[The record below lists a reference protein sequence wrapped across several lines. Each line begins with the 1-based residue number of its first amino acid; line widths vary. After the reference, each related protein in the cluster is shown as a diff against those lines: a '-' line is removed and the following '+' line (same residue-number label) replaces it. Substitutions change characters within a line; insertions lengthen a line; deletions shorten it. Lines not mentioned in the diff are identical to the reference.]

1 MPEHSQGRTRQ
12 SAIGRD
18 LSQSLL
24 ALLRSLSQQPCHHA
38 DYLLQTLGKAL
49 QALLGQLDIDVP
61 EGDPR
66 FSHPGWQATM
76 PQRILQLWYAWQQ
89 PLNAWLNG
97 LEMAEHER
105 AQLRWLLEQVASA
118 VAPSNS
124 LLNPEVL
131 DAARQSR
138 GHSLCRGAHNLW
150 TDLASGRP
158 FAQPNLDTRH
168 LLGRDIACSPGQVI
182 ARHAEFELLCYQPLT
197 DRVHNTP
204 LLIVPPPINRFYLLD
219 LTPDT
224 SLIRHALQQGLQ
236 VYLIS
241 WRNPNPSHCNWG
253 LGRYVSASQRALSEC
268 LQHSASPQATLTG
281 VCSGGL
287 IAALLCA
294 WQQAAGRPSQL
305 NALSLLV
312 TPLDTRLQTDL
323 MRLSG
328 PATRQRLRQRVWRDG
343 YLDARSSGALFGW
356 MRPEQLVWIPAVTRY
371 GLGRELKD
379 CPVSTW
385 GHDHTRLPAQLVE
398 DLLDLFNRDPLGQPG
413 SLQVNGEAIDLSA
426 VTLPSWHLAARR
438 DHIVPWQNTYPG
450 TRLGGE
456 KVFNLCHS
464 GHIQG
469 LLCPPGHPRAHFQ
482 HGQVT
487 CASADAWLATAE
499 AQQGS
504 WWLAWTGWLKRYS
517 GDLISAPTHADG
529 GHGPAPGQYVQQQ

>member
-1 MPEHSQGRTRQ
+1 MPDTLQGRTPTGT
-12 SAIGRD
+12 IGTD
-18 LSQSLL
+18 LSLSLL
-24 ALLRSLSQQPCHHA
+24 ALLRTLIRQPCHHA
-38 DYLLQTLGKAL
+38 DSLRSGLGKAL
-49 QALLGQLDIDVP
+49 QAVLGQLDISEL

-66 FSHPGWQATM
+66 FSHPGWRAAL
-76 PQRILQLWYAWQQ
+76 PQRLLQLWYAWQQ
-89 PLNAWLNG
+89 PLNDWLAG

-105 AQLRWLLEQVASA
+105 AHLRWLLDQLAA
-118 VAPSNS
+118 ALAPSNS
-124 LLNPEVL
+124 PLNPEIL
-131 DAARQSR
+131 DAARQSH
-138 GHSLCRGAHNLW
+138 GHSLCQGAHNLW

-197 DRVHNTP
+197 ERVHSTP
-204 LLIVPPPINRFYLLD
+204 LLIVPPRINRFYLLD

-253 LGRYVSASQRALSEC
+253 LGRYVSASQRALNEC
-268 LQHSASPQATLTG
+268 LQHSASSQATLTG

-294 WQQAAGRPSQL
+294 WQQAAGRASQL
-305 NALSLLV
+305 AALSLLV

-356 MRPEQLVWIPAVTRY
+356 MRPEQLVWTPAVTSY
-371 GLGRELKD
+371 GLGRELED
-379 CPVSTW
+379 SPVSTW
-385 GHDHTRLPAQLVE
+385 GHDHTRLTAQLVE
-398 DLLDLFNRDPLGQPG
+398 DLLDLCDRDPLGQPG
-413 SLQVNGEAIDLSA
+413 RLQLNGEAIDLTA

-482 HGQVT
+482 HGPAN
-487 CASADAWLATAE
+487 CASADTWLAGSTT
-499 AQQGS
+499 QQGS
-504 WWLAWTGWLKRYS
+504 WWPAWTGWLKRYS
-517 GDLISAPTHADG
+517 GDLINAPTHADG